1 MSVTPIPAP
10 VPAFFA
16 ACDLALRVVGSDPVS
31 DGWEL
36 ESALEGFTVGG
47 LATHMYSALRTFES
61 ALDQPEPSA
70 PSVVAGIADFYGLN
84 RVDDRAVLQDSF
96 HSAIRADAA
105 KRAEQ
110 GAAALAGRFDALVSR
125 LRSSLAGQPMTRLV
139 PVWRIEGGAT
149 QLSDYLLTRIVE
161 LVVHA
166 DDLAVSVGM
175 ELDVPPDAAAV
186 AFAVFL
192 QLARAR
198 SGDVAVLRAFSRQE
212 RGECEVLRVL

>member
-1 MSVTPIPAP
+1 
-10 VPAFFA
+10 
-16 ACDLALRVVGSDPVS
+16 
-31 DGWEL
+31 
-36 ESALEGFTVGG
+36 
-47 LATHMYSALRTFES
+47 
-61 ALDQPEPSA
+61 
-70 PSVVAGIADFYGLN
+70 VVARLADFYGLN

-110 GAAALAGRFDALVSR
+110 GAAALAARFEALVSR
-125 LRSSLAGQPMTRLV
+125 LRSTLAVQPMTRLV

-149 QLSDYLLTRIVE
+149 RLSEYLLTRIVE

-175 ELDVPPDAAAV
+175 EVYIPPDAAAE

-192 QLARAR
+192 ELARAR
-198 SGDVAVLRAFSRQE
+198 WGDVGVLRAFARRE
-212 RGECEVLRVL
+212 RGDPEVLRVL